1 MPRNKRFLCLAAAT
15 ATCIIAISILI
26 VAPAAPAQTQAQAP
40 AHAPAGTGSISG
52 NVSDHQGSP
61 LAGAQVTLTNLAT
74 KETTNGSTDGTGAYS
89 FEDLKPGHYTVVF
102 ESKGLITK
110 TESIEVRAGKKSKV
124 SERLRPPELEKKK
137 DVEGVFVVKKD
148 GAVDFRPIK
157 TGISAE
163 LQTEVLEGLADGEE
177 IVTGPFKALRSLKI
191 GDRVK
196 VDNSAAGPDA
206 EKKS

>member
-137 DVEGVFVVKKD
+137 DVE
-148 GAVDFRPIK
+148 
-157 TGISAE
+157 
-163 LQTEVLEGLADGEE
+163 
-177 IVTGPFKALRSLKI
+177 
-191 GDRVK
+191 
-196 VDNSAAGPDA
+196 
-206 EKKS
+206 